1 MQKFMALVV
10 TTALLQPALTL
21 AAAAP
26 AKDYPSKFIRIV
38 VPYGAGA
45 GPDVVGRIIAEKL
58 GPALG
63 TNIVFENRGGG
74 GGMLGTEIVA
84 KSAPDGYTLLLQVAA
99 YATYPFFFKNV
110 PYDSAKDLIPVTLAA
125 KNVGYVLVVN
135 PALPARSVKELVA
148 LAKANPSRL
157 NYGTA
162 GVGSVMQMAA
172 ELFAYMADLKLTP
185 VHYTGVPAAL
195 SDVISGQIEMG
206 FPAAPSALPFTQA
219 GRLRV
224 LAITSDKRWHKMA
237 DTPTLAEAGVKGY
250 KYPRLVRF
258 LVSRRHAGR
267 IREPHPERNREG
279 GERPGRA
286 PETRRA
292 GARRRRLEPAG
303 TGEDDRRG
311 IRAQQKADRGDADRA
326 AIAGAQLLAARAF
339 RMNSRV
345 ACAQRSASLAAA

>member
-1 MQKFMALVV
+1 MRKTILMAAL
-10 TTALLQPALTL
+10 TAIAAMQPALTFG
-21 AAAAP
+21 AATA
-26 AKDYPSKFIRIV
+26 AKDYPNKFIRIV

-99 YATYPFFFKNV
+99 YATYPYFFKNV

-135 PALPARSVKELVA
+135 PSLPARSVRELVA
-148 LAKANPSRL
+148 LAKENPSKL

-172 ELFAYMADLKLTP
+172 ELFAHMSAIKLTP

-195 SDVISGQIEMG
+195 SDVISGQIELG
-206 FPAAPSALPFTQA
+206 FPAAPSALPFMQA

-224 LAITSDKRWHKMA
+224 LAITAEKRWNKMA
-237 DTPTLAEAGVKGY
+237 DTPTLGEAGVKDY
-250 KYPRLVRF
+250 KYIGWYGF
-258 LVSRRHAGR
+258 WF
-267 IREPHPERNREG
+267 
-279 GERPGRA
+279 
-286 PETRRA
+286 
-292 GARRRRLEPAG
+292 PAG
-303 TGEDDRRG
+303 TPAEYVTRIQNEVVKVVRDPGVRQRLEDQGLEGVGSSPQEFAKVIEEEFALNRKLTAAMG
-311 IRAQQKADRGDADRA
+311 IVPQ
-326 AIAGAQLLAARAF
+326 
-339 RMNSRV
+339 
-345 ACAQRSASLAAA
+345 

>member
-1 MQKFMALVV
+1 MRKTILMATV
-10 TTALLQPALTL
+10 TAIAAMQPALTFG
-21 AAAAP
+21 AAVA
-26 AKDYPSKFIRIV
+26 AKDYPGKFIRIV

-99 YATYPFFFKNV
+99 YATYPYFFKNV

-135 PALPARSVKELVA
+135 PSLPARSVRELVA
-148 LAKANPSRL
+148 LAKANPSKL

-172 ELFAYMADLKLTP
+172 ELFAHMSAIKLTP

-195 SDVISGQIEMG
+195 SDVISGQIELG
-206 FPAAPSALPFTQA
+206 FPAAPSALPFMQA

-224 LAITSDKRWHKMA
+224 LAITAEKRWSKMA
-237 DTPTLAEAGVKGY
+237 DTPTLGEAGVKGY
-250 KYPRLVRF
+250 KYIGWYGF
-258 LVSRRHAGR
+258 WF
-267 IREPHPERNREG
+267 
-279 GERPGRA
+279 
-286 PETRRA
+286 
-292 GARRRRLEPAG
+292 PAG
-303 TGEDDRRG
+303 TPAEYVSRIQSEVAKVVKDPAVRQKLEDQGLEG
-311 IRAQQKADRGDADRA
+311 IGSTPQEFAKVIDEEFALNKKLTA
-326 AIAGAQLLAARAF
+326 AMGIVPQ
-339 RMNSRV
+339 
-345 ACAQRSASLAAA
+345 

>member
-1 MQKFMALVV
+1 M
-10 TTALLQPALTL
+10 
-21 AAAAP
+21 
-26 AKDYPSKFIRIV
+26 
-38 VPYGAGA
+38 
-45 GPDVVGRIIAEKL
+45 
-58 GPALG
+58 
-63 TNIVFENRGGG
+63 
-74 GGMLGTEIVA
+74 
-84 KSAPDGYTLLLQVAA
+84 
-99 YATYPFFFKNV
+99 

-135 PALPARSVKELVA
+135 PALPARSVKELIA

-172 ELFAYMADLKLTP
+172 ELFAYMAAIKLQP

-250 KYPRLVRF
+250 KYLGWYGF
-258 LVSRRHAGR
+258 WF
-267 IREPHPERNREG
+267 
-279 GERPGRA
+279 
-286 PETRRA
+286 
-292 GARRRRLEPAG
+292 PAG
-303 TGEDDRRG
+303 TPAEYVNRIQSEVAKAVKDPAVRQKLEEQGLEGVGSSPQELAKTIEEEFALNKKLTAAMG
-311 IRAQQKADRGDADRA
+311 IVPQ
-326 AIAGAQLLAARAF
+326 
-339 RMNSRV
+339 
-345 ACAQRSASLAAA
+345 

>member
-1 MQKFMALVV
+1 MLIAGLS
-10 TTALLQPALTL
+10 PAPAQ
-21 AAAAP
+21 AAAPP
-26 AKDYPSKFIRIV
+26 AKDYPNKFIRIV

-63 TNIVFENRGGG
+63 TSIVFENRG

-135 PALPARSVKELVA
+135 PSLPARSVKELVA
-148 LAKANPSRL
+148 LAKANPGRL

-162 GVGSVMQMAA
+162 GVGSVMQMAS
-172 ELFAYMADLKLTP
+172 ELFAYMAAIKLQP

-195 SDVISGQIEMG
+195 SDVISGQIEIG
-206 FPAAPSALPFTQA
+206 FPAAPSALPFMQA

-224 LAITSDKRWHKMA
+224 LAITADKRWHRMA
-237 DTPTLAEAGVKGY
+237 DTPTLDEAGIKGY
-250 KYPRLVRF
+250 KYLGWYGF
-258 LVSRRHAGR
+258 WF
-267 IREPHPERNREG
+267 
-279 GERPGRA
+279 
-286 PETRRA
+286 
-292 GARRRRLEPAG
+292 PAG
-303 TGEDDRRG
+303 TPAEYVARVQAEVAKAVKDPAVRQKLEDQGLEGVGSTPQELAKTIDDEFALNKKLTAAMG
-311 IRAQQKADRGDADRA
+311 IKPQ
-326 AIAGAQLLAARAF
+326 
-339 RMNSRV
+339 
-345 ACAQRSASLAAA
+345 